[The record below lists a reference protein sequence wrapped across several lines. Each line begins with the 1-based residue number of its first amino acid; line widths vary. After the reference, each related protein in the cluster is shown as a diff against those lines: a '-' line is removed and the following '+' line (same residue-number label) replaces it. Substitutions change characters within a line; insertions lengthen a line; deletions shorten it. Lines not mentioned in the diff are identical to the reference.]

1 LLTASASYI
10 KSKVTLPSN
19 IFRPDKTMVSFS
31 VDAPDTTF
39 VLSLPRWNTNAL
51 HAPKEGNTL
60 GRARSIRLEGSY
72 LYFSQV
78 RDDNV
83 EQLHLKLTVSL
94 HDGYQ

>member
-1 LLTASASYI
+1 
-10 KSKVTLPSN
+10 
-19 IFRPDKTMVSFS
+19 MVSFS
-31 VDAPDTTF
+31 VDVPDTTC

-60 GRARSIRLEGSY
+60 GRARCVRLEGSY

-94 HDGYQ
+94 LGGYRWYPNP